1 MSGGS
6 RLWLALR
13 VFDLP
18 LSALDLTDSQ
28 VKPIVVTEKKRIVFV
43 NTAAREAGATLGMS
57 FTTAQLL
64 CGCESVERNQVK
76 EKAALHVLCE
86 QLYQFTPHIEY
97 YCSTHTA
104 ESALLLEV
112 SSCLALFSGLKNL
125 TNKIA
130 RFFER
135 TPHQYSIG
143 LAHTAKAAWLL
154 SFADIEITGEE
165 TKATYIQ
172 RLNALPIDTLFDYPK
187 AMEALDKTG
196 FSTLGDVAR
205 QIEGNSLASFRKR
218 LGAEFTNVLCEIY
231 DIDQNFQQ
239 SSLFVKPRDIY
250 HPDEKFDE
258 EIEFEYPVTLVDQ
271 LKPSIEILLQ
281 KLGEYLRKRQK
292 QCQYIVW
299 SISDIY
305 KKKENLT
312 VNSDTPQSQWQLLY
326 DLSLIQFENKELP
339 FEVDTIRLTCTHSMP
354 LQQRSQVLEFDQSHR
369 RKSGTQDFA
378 VTIAKLK
385 ARLGDA
391 AVYKIGYQDS
401 RLPELTNVIV
411 ALADKC
417 NQDLPDVHL
426 KGLRP
431 TWLLSSPEL
440 IEERGARLY
449 WHGYISPLVGPERVI
464 ENWWDEPGARDY
476 YLAKRHDS
484 VPVWIYHDLYDKR
497 WYVHGV
503 FA

>member
-13 VFDLP
+13 VSDLP

-28 VKPIVVTEKKRIVFV
+28 AKPIVVTEKKRIVFV
-43 NTAAREAGATLGMS
+43 NPVAEEAGATLGMS

-64 CGCESVERNQVK
+64 CGCVSVERNPTK

-86 QLYQFTPHIEY
+86 QLYQFSPHIEH
-97 YCSTHTA
+97 YCSPHRA

-112 SSCLALFSGLKNL
+112 SSCLALFSGLRNL
-125 TNKIA
+125 TDKIA
-130 RFFER
+130 RFLKS
-135 TPHQYSIG
+135 TPHQYNLG
-143 LAHTAKAAWLL
+143 LAHTAQAAWLL
-154 SFADIEITGEE
+154 SFADCVVTGNE
-165 TKATYIQ
+165 TKTDFIQ
-172 RLNALPIDTLFDYPK
+172 RLNALPIDILFDHPK
-187 AMEALDKTG
+187 AIEALSKTG
-196 FSTLGDVAR
+196 FATLGDVAR
-205 QIEGNSLASFRKR
+205 QIEGNSLTSFRKR
-218 LGAEFTNVLCEIY
+218 LGAEFTNALCEIY
-231 DIDQNFQQ
+231 DIDQDFQQ
-239 SSLFVKPRDIY
+239 SSLFAKPRDIY

-258 EIEFEYPVTLVDQ
+258 EIEFDYPVSLVDQ
-271 LKPSIEILLQ
+271 LKPPIEILLQ
-281 KLGEYLRKRQK
+281 KLSEYLRKRQR

-299 SISDIY
+299 SIADIY
-305 KKKENLT
+305 KKKEQLT

-339 FEVDTIRLTCTHSMP
+339 FEVDTIRLMCTHTLP
-354 LQQRSQVLEFDQSHR
+354 LQQRSQVLEFDPGRR
-369 RKSGTQDFA
+369 RKASTQDFA

-391 AVYKIGYQDS
+391 AVYKIGYHDS
-401 RLPELTNVIV
+401 CLPELTNAIV

-417 NQDLPDVHL
+417 NQNLPDVHL
-426 KGLRP
+426 KSLRP

-449 WHGYISPLVGPERVI
+449 WHGYISPLVGPERIVGD
-464 ENWWDEPGARDY
+464 WWDAPVARDY
-476 YLAKRHDS
+476 YLAKRHDN
-484 VPVWIYHDLYDKR
+484 VPVWIFHDLYDKN

-503 FA
+503 FS